1 MDIFEKATREKT
13 RFAYKGFLSVED
25 LWDLPLM
32 DLDRIF
38 KSLNGKLRM
47 TKEDSLLEIK
57 DKADTALEF
66 QIAIIKHIVEIKLQ
80 EMAAREALVEK
91 REKKQKLMG
100 ILAAKQDESLKNMS
114 EEDLKKM
121 LEAL

>member
-57 DKADTALEF
+57 DKAD
-66 QIAIIKHIVEIKLQ
+66 
-80 EMAAREALVEK
+80 
-91 REKKQKLMG
+91 MG
-100 ILAAKQDESLKNMS
+100 IRFPCHSFYSA
-114 EEDLKKM
+114 
-121 LEAL
+121 